1 MKNKNVSLQSIF
13 SNIGSTFSFKRIQ
26 GLVENLI
33 DREYQSGIY
42 EESPQ
47 IIVDLSFSMRNGML
61 SCDIWD
67 SESKKIKSVAVNNT
81 ADYIRK
87 LNKARGLYR
96 CAVLMAHD
104 SPYGRLASSGLAI
117 VPDVEGL
124 SKQEEDKRLSQIF
137 SRQLNINAE
146 SNDTEVSYYFFD
158 KVDNYKRYM
167 VTAIP
172 GENKR
177 KLLSD
182 ESVFGGVMDGKII
195 ATRVVDRVLPL
206 SDYIIKRYAEEGV
219 GMYLCIEQRGQDLLI
234 WNLYQ
239 VSEGKY
245 VPVVVEKKK
254 VPQVETYDQLVS
266 YINLIEHELVRNKNY
281 IPPERVIILTNGE
294 KMIDMDL
301 FRPADLRRVCLEVLG
316 EDNSSTSV
324 SIYEVDNAAIDG
336 VLDIEKEIYDK
347 REEIFENAVRRE
359 K

>member
-1 MKNKNVSLQSIF
+1 
-13 SNIGSTFSFKRIQ
+13 
-26 GLVENLI
+26 
-33 DREYQSGIY
+33 
-42 EESPQ
+42 
-47 IIVDLSFSMRNGML
+47 
-61 SCDIWD
+61 
-67 SESKKIKSVAVNNT
+67 
-81 ADYIRK
+81 
-87 LNKARGLYR
+87 
-96 CAVLMAHD
+96 MAHD

-206 SDYIIKRYAEEGV
+206 SDYIIKRYAEEGI

-234 WNLYQ
+234 WN
-239 VSEGKY
+239 
-245 VPVVVEKKK
+245 
-254 VPQVETYDQLVS
+254 
-266 YINLIEHELVRNKNY
+266 
-281 IPPERVIILTNGE
+281 
-294 KMIDMDL
+294 
-301 FRPADLRRVCLEVLG
+301 
-316 EDNSSTSV
+316 
-324 SIYEVDNAAIDG
+324 
-336 VLDIEKEIYDK
+336 
-347 REEIFENAVRRE
+347 
-359 K
+359 